1 MDYKQ
6 VFINNIFSDLIQNN
20 PFVKQLYLKNDENV
34 LIDYIYNIYRFY
46 NYDINKL
53 YEYFN
58 NITYNTPQLLFLF

>member
-20 PFVKQLYLKNDENV
+20 PFVKHLYLNNDESV
-34 LIDYIYNIYRFY
+34 LIDYVYNIYIFY

-58 NITYNTPQLLFLF
+58 NITYHTPQLLFLF